1 MAVNVRKEVET
12 MREMTVPELR
22 EKYAEVFAEPTTS
35 RHKDYLIRR
44 LIWKLQANEEGGLSE
59 RAKRR
64 AAELAESSDVRM
76 TPPRERNAKAPSYNT
91 RIKLKN
97 DRRLPMVG
105 SIISRKYRDQQIE
118 VRVLNDGFEYAGE
131 VYKTLSSVAKAVTGS
146 HLNGF
151 DFFKLS
157 KRTRN
162 GKE

>member
-1 MAVNVRKEVET
+1 

-22 EKYAEVFAEPTTS
+22 EKYAEVFGEPTTS

-44 LIWKLQANEEGGLSE
+44 ITWKLQANEEGGLSE

-76 TPPRERNAKAPSYNT
+76 TPPRAPDEKAPHYNA
-91 RIKLKN
+91 RIKLKH
-97 DRRLPMVG
+97 DKRIPIPG
-105 SIISRKYRDQQIE
+105 SVITRKYKGENVE
-118 VRVLNDGFEYAGE
+118 VRVLAHGFEYGGE
-131 VYKTLSSVAKAVTGS
+131 VYNTLSGIAKAVTGS

-157 KRTRN
+157 KRTRD
-162 GKE
+162 GKK

>member
-1 MAVNVRKEVET
+1 MAVNVKKEVEA

-22 EKYAEVFAEPTTS
+22 EKYAEVFGEPTTS

-44 LIWKLQANEEGGLSE
+44 IIWKLQANDEGGLSE
-59 RAKRR
+59 RSKRR
-64 AAELAESSDVRM
+64 AVELAETSDVRM
-76 TPPRERNAKAPSYNT
+76 TPPRERDAKAPHYNT

-97 DRRLPMVG
+97 DKRLPMVG
-105 SIISRKYRDQQIE
+105 SVITRKYKGENIE

-131 VYKTLSSVAKAVTGS
+131 VYKTLSGVAKAVTGS

-151 DFFKLS
+151 DFFRLS

-162 GKE
+162 DKK